1 MKPELEIAYSPVA
14 FRQMGH
20 ELIDLLADH
29 LEGLSEQKVI
39 DYQEPEQVYGLF
51 KKELEQSESND
62 LSWLDTVLKY
72 SVQVPNPRYMGH
84 QISPPVPITAL
95 MGLVD
100 GLINNGMG
108 VYEMGQAG
116 TAIERVVVKT
126 VAQQLGFGEGSDGIL
141 TSGGT
146 LANLTALLAA
156 RSSTNV
162 WQDGYEGPLAL
173 MVSEEAHY
181 CVDRAARIMGWGS
194 DGIIKIPTDSNYR
207 MDTTQLE
214 SALQAAKKA
223 GRKVVAVVGSACN
236 TSTGA
241 FDDLDDIA
249 DFCEKH
255 QLWFHVD
262 GAHGA
267 ALSFSTQHRKVL
279 KGIERADSVVM
290 DFHKMLINPAVTT
303 ALIYKKGQDSYCTF
317 QQKAQYLWEREEATE
332 WHNLAKRT
340 FECTKLMMGLK
351 VYSLLRTYGPGLWE
365 EYLNRVM
372 ENGQE
377 MARQVKALP
386 NFELPLQPQCNI
398 VCFRYKQKG
407 MDEQTLNRLNAA
419 IRQRSLQDGTF
430 YIVQTNLKG
439 TLYLRVTLT
448 NPFTTATHLTQLLQ
462 SLDGFAKDILM
473 E

>member
-1 MKPELEIAYSPVA
+1 MKPDIKTAYSPLA

-20 ELIDLLADH
+20 ELVDLLADH
-29 LEGLSEQKVI
+29 LEGLSGQKTI
-39 DYQEPEQVYGLF
+39 DYQEPEQVYQLF
-51 KKELEQSESND
+51 EKELDQSKPND
-62 LSWLDTVLKY
+62 LRWLEEVLKY

-116 TAIERVVVKT
+116 TAIERVVVKK
-126 VAQQLGFGEGSDGIL
+126 VALQLGFGEESDGVL

-162 WQDGYEGPLAL
+162 WQDGHEERLAL

-194 DGIIKIPTDSNYR
+194 DGIIKIPVDSNYR

-214 SALQAAKKA
+214 PALHAAEKT
-223 GRKVVAVVGSACN
+223 GRKVIAVVGSACT
-236 TSTGA
+236 TSTGS
-241 FDDLDDIA
+241 FDALDDIA

-255 QLWFHVD
+255 RLWFHVD

-267 ALSFSTQHRKVL
+267 ALSFTAQYRKVL

-290 DFHKMLINPAVTT
+290 DFHKMLVSPAVTT
-303 ALIYKKGQDSYCTF
+303 ALIYKKGHNSYCTF
-317 QQKAQYLWEREEATE
+317 QQKAQYLWEREEALE

-351 VYSLLRTYGPGLWE
+351 VYSLLRTHGQGLWE
-365 EYLNRVM
+365 EYLNKVM

-377 MARQVKALP
+377 IAQQIKTHP
-386 NFELPLQPQCNI
+386 NFELLLQPQCNI
-398 VCFRYKQKG
+398 VCFRYKQEG
-407 MDEQTLNRLNAA
+407 MDEQALNQLNAA
-419 IRQRSLQDGTF
+419 IRQRSLRDGTF

-448 NPFTTATHLTQLLQ
+448 NPFTTATHLTQLLH
-462 SLDGFAKDILM
+462 SLDGFAKEILM